1 MKKQYT
7 RKTSTTLLSLLLC
20 FATVLPVLA
29 QHTRFSPTE
38 QASISVPT
46 PGLFSQSNTFNIDF
60 RILCDNEYSFP
71 LPVGKA
77 TAKDGSLEITTTK
90 GDAVKAMFNGTVR
103 LSRRTQ
109 QYGNT
114 IVIRHDNGLETVY
127 AHNAQNLVN
136 VGQQVKAGQT
146 IAIVGGDDGRTFCL
160 FSIMVNG
167 GKINAET
174 ILEPKSHRLRKQV
187 LQCSKTGSL
196 VSVSVL
202 NAEQEKGVSLDP
214 DDNDDN
220 DFNNGSMLS
229 LDLKKIEE
237 QHWSYP
243 LPGAH
248 VISPY
253 GGRGGRGHAG
263 VDIKT
268 KPNDKVLAA
277 FDGVVTQSGPYFG
290 YGNYIVIRHAFGFS
304 TCYSHQSKNFVKVG
318 QKVKAGEVIGL
329 TGQTGRATTPHLHFE
344 IRFCG
349 RTIDPSIFFDHA
361 NHTLKARVLNV
372 QKGRRVR

>member
-1 MKKQYT
+1 M
-7 RKTSTTLLSLLLC
+7 RKTYTIRLFKAIIYLLLVT
-20 FATVLPVLA
+20 ASVPASA
-29 QHTRFSPTE
+29 QHTRFSATE

-46 PGLFSQSNTFNIDF
+46 PGLFSQSNAFNIDF
-60 RILCDNEYSFP
+60 RILRDNEYSFP

-77 TAKDGSLEITTTK
+77 TVKDGSLEITTTK
-90 GDAVKAMFNGTVR
+90 GDAVKAMFSGTVR
-103 LSRRTQ
+103 LSRRTPQ
-109 QYGNT
+109 HGNT
-114 IVIRHDNGLETVY
+114 IVIRHN
-127 AHNAQNLVN
+127 NALKPLNANNPQNLVTL
-136 VGQQVKAGQT
+136 GEQ
-146 IAIVGGDDGRTFCL
+146 GDDGRTFCL
-160 FSIMVNG
+160 FSVMVNG

-174 ILEPKSHRLRKQV
+174 LLEPKSHRLRKQV
-187 LQCSKTGSL
+187 LQCRKTGSY

-202 NAEQEKGVSLDP
+202 NAEKEKGLSLDP
-214 DDNDDN
+214 DDNDDS
-220 DFNNGSMLS
+220 DFNNGSVLS

-253 GGRGGRGHAG
+253 GGRGGRSHTG

-268 KPNDKVLAA
+268 KANDEVLAT
-277 FDGVVTQSGPYFG
+277 FDGVVVQSGPYYG
-290 YGNYIVIRHAFGFS
+290 YGNYIVIRHAYGFS

-349 RTIDPSIFFDHA
+349 RPIDPSIFFDHA
-361 NHTLKARVLNV
+361 NHTLKTRVLTV
-372 QKGRRVR
+372 KKGGRVK